1 MVIYRIDSKFNGN
14 ADYDNKTKFD
24 EVFISTNSP
33 SYRYFPSYGST
44 TSLILRNGNSA
55 GITINDFIYAGN
67 KISFNVQLTS
77 SKMAKYFKDY
87 RVAEAISNKIGKDI
101 NNITDNDLS
110 TITELIIPT
119 INKFDLSINLEGIN
133 KLTNLQKLTANGCKI
148 DDISY
153 LSGLTKLT
161 ELRLNDNNITGID
174 ALMNLT
180 SLKVLMLRGNLISDY
195 SPVGGYYNG
204 LTTKDFSLSNFGDI
218 VFRAADYNIDGQIG
232 TVNASLSS
240 TIPTKIYLKF
250 EKYSSK
256 GVLIKEVLSGYTS
269 LYGNS
274 VKIIVPS
281 GMDCKNGS
289 YVVISGYERADYKR
303 LASRLII
310 NPVDFNF

>member
-1 MVIYRIDSKFNGN
+1 LVIYRIDSKFNGN

-119 INKFDLSINLEGIN
+119 INKFDLSINL
-133 KLTNLQKLTANGCKI
+133 A
-148 DDISY
+148 
-153 LSGLTKLT
+153 
-161 ELRLNDNNITGID
+161 
-174 ALMNLT
+174 
-180 SLKVLMLRGNLISDY
+180 
-195 SPVGGYYNG
+195 
-204 LTTKDFSLSNFGDI
+204 
-218 VFRAADYNIDGQIG
+218 
-232 TVNASLSS
+232 
-240 TIPTKIYLKF
+240 
-250 EKYSSK
+250 
-256 GVLIKEVLSGYTS
+256 
-269 LYGNS
+269 
-274 VKIIVPS
+274 
-281 GMDCKNGS
+281 
-289 YVVISGYERADYKR
+289 
-303 LASRLII
+303 
-310 NPVDFNF
+310 